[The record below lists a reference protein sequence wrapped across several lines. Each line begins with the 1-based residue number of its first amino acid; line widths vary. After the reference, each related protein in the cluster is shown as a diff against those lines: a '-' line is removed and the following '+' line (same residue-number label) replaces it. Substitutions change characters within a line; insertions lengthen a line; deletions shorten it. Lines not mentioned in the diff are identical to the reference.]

1 MTSNVGAKR
10 ITEPKNLGFGSK
22 ESKEQNYEKMK
33 SNVME
38 EVKQLFKPEFINRI
52 DDFIVFHK
60 LDRKELED
68 ITSLLLSN
76 LAKRAKKQMN
86 IDLKFTVALRNH
98 IVDKFS
104 NPLMGARPLR
114 RGIMV
119 DIEDPLASE
128 ILSGNIEEGDTVKV
142 SFNKGKVN
150 FH

>member
-1 MTSNVGAKR
+1 
-10 ITEPKNLGFGSK
+10 
-22 ESKEQNYEKMK
+22 
-33 SNVME
+33 
-38 EVKQLFKPEFINRI
+38 
-52 DDFIVFHK
+52 
-60 LDRKELED
+60 
-68 ITSLLLSN
+68 
-76 LAKRAKKQMN
+76 MN

-114 RGIMV
+114 RGVMV

>member
-22 ESKEQNYEKMK
+22 ETKEQNYEKMK
-33 SNVME
+33 ANVME

-76 LAKRAKKQMN
+76 LAKRAKEQMN
-86 IDLKFTVALRNH
+86 INLSFTPALKNH

-119 DIEDPLASE
+119 EIEDPLASE